1 MSESAAEEL
10 EGLHVANQRHR
21 DSLWRSAILGVMIA
35 SSGILTASE
44 RAVADAWPTRA
55 VTVVVPGAPG
65 GNTDIMARMAADQLA
80 ARIGQPFVI
89 DNKPGAGGA
98 IATTQVARATPNGY
112 TIMFGAAS
120 QLALVPL
127 VQKVSYDAEKDIVP
141 AVAFGSGAML
151 MAVKRD
157 LPVNSLQEFL
167 AYAKANPGKLN
178 YGVGGSMTVTQLTA
192 ALFVNRAGLKMTQI
206 NYRGGAQA
214 IADLLGGNIDMYF
227 GNSSELLPF
236 LGTDRMKILAVST
249 AERIKQAPDV
259 PAIAE
264 VIPGFEMR
272 SWQGFM
278 VPAGTPQEVIDRIAT
293 ETIEAL
299 KSPKVLEQLSR
310 QAIDPSGAAGAE
322 LDTLMAQT
330 RSLYREAVTAAGI
343 TQPKAH

>member
-1 MSESAAEEL
+1 MSRPAL
-10 EGLHVANQRHR
+10 EALYGFHVAIQPRR
-21 DSLWRSAILGVMIA
+21 RSLWCSAILGAVIA
-35 SSGILTASE
+35 SGGILAAASQ
-44 RAVADAWPTRA
+44 ASADTWPTRA

-65 GNTDIMARMAADQLA
+65 GNTDIMARMAADQLS

-89 DNKPGAGGA
+89 ENKPGAGGA
-98 IATTQVARATPNGY
+98 IATTQVARTTPDGY

-192 ALFVNRAGLKMTQI
+192 VLFVKRAGLEMTQV

-236 LGTDRMKILAVST
+236 LGTDRMKLLAVST

-264 VIPGFEMR
+264 AIPGFEMR

-278 VPAGTPQEVIDRIAT
+278 VPSGTPQPVIDRIAA
-293 ETIEAL
+293 ETKEAL
-299 KSPKVLEQLSR
+299 KSPEVRERLSR

-322 LDTLMAQT
+322 LDTLMART
-330 RSLYREAVTAAGI
+330 RALYQEAVTAAGI
-343 TQPKAH
+343 ARP

>member
-1 MSESAAEEL
+1 
-10 EGLHVANQRHR
+10 
-21 DSLWRSAILGVMIA
+21 
-35 SSGILTASE
+35 
-44 RAVADAWPTRA
+44 
-55 VTVVVPGAPG
+55 
-65 GNTDIMARMAADQLA
+65 
-80 ARIGQPFVI
+80 
-89 DNKPGAGGA
+89 
-98 IATTQVARATPNGY
+98 
-112 TIMFGAAS
+112 
-120 QLALVPL
+120 
-127 VQKVSYDAEKDIVP
+127 
-141 AVAFGSGAML
+141 
-151 MAVKRD
+151 
-157 LPVNSLQEFL
+157 
-167 AYAKANPGKLN
+167 
-178 YGVGGSMTVTQLTA
+178 
-192 ALFVNRAGLKMTQI
+192 MTQI

-278 VPAGTPQEVIDRIAT
+278 VPAGTPQEVIDRLGT